1 MMGVGY
7 RAALCPPPQIASQ
20 AAAFHS
26 AEPPMQPAHAAAPS
40 LEGPRQRQALGEKR
54 TAPEPACVTALTSAP
69 PPGSARAIGRR
80 LGARDRGRALRR
92 KGRGEASGLAVR

>member
-40 LEGPRQRQALGEKR
+40 LEGPGQRQALGEKR
-54 TAPEPACVTALTSAP
+54 TRAGACLRHRADLSPAPRVSAGHWPPA
-69 PPGSARAIGRR
+69 
-80 LGARDRGRALRR
+80 RGT
-92 KGRGEASGLAVR
+92 